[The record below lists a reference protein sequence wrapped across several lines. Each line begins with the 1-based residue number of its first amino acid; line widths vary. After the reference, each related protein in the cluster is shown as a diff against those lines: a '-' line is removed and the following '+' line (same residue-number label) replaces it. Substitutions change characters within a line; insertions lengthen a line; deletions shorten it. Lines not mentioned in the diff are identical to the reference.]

1 MRKCEEGRA
10 APSNEICLINIE
22 ERKTIVNK
30 LIHSA
35 KNCCRVCVEN
45 KYCRLEPYRPST
57 SKATFV
63 DEIFSRTHHMQCIP
77 TFSDDRTS
85 VTVYFVELEEI
96 IEENKYKFR
105 IIACNQ
111 VDQPYPKDRS
121 RIIVAKNSFSMSYDF
136 SEKNM
141 GTRIHLPISAI
152 GNEWFDLN

>member
-35 KNCCRVCVEN
+35 KNCCRV
-45 KYCRLEPYRPST
+45 YRPST

-77 TFSDDRTS
+77 SFSDDRTS